1 MQHQAGADEPSAVP
15 YLRLSLNSERSSLEP
30 ARLAVLRFLAPWALS
45 AQVIYCV
52 ELVLEEILVNAV
64 SYAFPDGGAH
74 SIELTVAV
82 HADSVM
88 LRFED
93 DGVAFDPLQ
102 APEPSAATTIDRA
115 TPGGRGLMLVRKF
128 AKALAYERS
137 HGRNQLTVEIVR
149 H

>member
-1 MQHQAGADEPSAVP
+1 MQRQAGADAPSTAAH
-15 YLRLSLNSERSSLEP
+15 LRLALNNERSALEP
-30 ARLAVLRFLAPWALS
+30 ARLAVLQFLSPWALS
-45 AQVIYCV
+45 AQVIYRV

-74 SIELTVAV
+74 SIELAV
-82 HADSVM
+82 EVHPDSVV

-102 APEPSAATTIDRA
+102 APEPPEPTTIDVA
-115 TPGGRGLMLVRKF
+115 KPGGRGLMLVRKF

-137 HGRNQLTVEIVR
+137 QGRNHVTIGIAR